1 VTEGE
6 FAALYGATAEALWR
20 YLYRASGR
28 RDVADDLLQEA
39 YLRFIGRDRAAMR
52 IEDARPYLFRIASN
66 LLHDRWRRR
75 EGPLPFPD
83 SVAESVVAGSEA
95 AVDTLRMLSRL
106 KPRSREL
113 LILAYVEGMTHQEI
127 ARVMG
132 LRAIS
137 VRVLL
142 SRARHEALR
151 LLQAEDETHG
161 K

>member
-1 VTEGE
+1 VTEEE
-6 FAALYGATAEALWR
+6 FAALYGATAQALWK
-20 YLYRASGR
+20 YLYRACGR

-39 YLRFIGRDRAAMR
+39 YLRFIGRERTEMR

-75 EGPLPFPD
+75 EGTLPFLD
-83 SVAESVVAGSEA
+83 FVAESVVAGSETA
-95 AVDTLRMLSRL
+95 ADTLKMLSRL
-106 KPRSREL
+106 RPRSREL

-127 ARVMG
+127 AKVTG

-151 LLQAEDETHG
+151 LLQAEGETHG
-161 K
+161 E

>member
-1 VTEGE
+1 MTEEE
-6 FAALYGATAEALWR
+6 FAALYSATAEALWR
-20 YLYRASGR
+20 YLYRASGL

-39 YLRFIGRDRAAMR
+39 YLRFIGRERNAMR

-75 EGPLPFPD
+75 DGLLPIPD
-83 SVAESVVAGSEA
+83 QVAESAVAGSEA
-95 AVDTLRMLSRL
+95 TVDTLRMLSRL

-113 LILAYVEGMTHQEI
+113 LILAYVEGMTHREI
-127 ARVMG
+127 ANVTG

-142 SRARHEALR
+142 SRARNEALR
-151 LLQAEDETHG
+151 LLQAEGETHG
-161 K
+161 E

>member
-1 VTEGE
+1 VTEKE
-6 FAALYGATAEALWR
+6 FVALYSATAGALWR
-20 YLYRASGR
+20 YLYRSSGR

-39 YLRFIGRDRAAMR
+39 YLRFISRERTTMR

-75 EGPLPFPD
+75 DKSPPTPD
-83 SVAESVVAGSEA
+83 LVGESVVAGSEA
-95 AVDTLRMLSRL
+95 RVDALRMLSRL

-113 LILAYVEGMTHQEI
+113 LVLAYVEGMTHREI
-127 ARVMG
+127 AKVTN
-132 LRAIS
+132 LSALS

-151 LLQAEDETHG
+151 LLQAGETHD
-161 K
+161 